1 CALASLKTSI
11 GHLDAAAGVAG
22 LIKVVMALREGAI
35 PASLHFRSPNPKLG
49 LEGGPFYVNAELR
62 PWPAGAT
69 PRRAGLSSLGV
80 GGTNAHVV
88 LEEAPALTPRAPVRP
103 EQLLV
108 LSGRTRAA
116 LEANTV
122 NLRRHLEEHAE
133 DDLAD
138 VSFTLQA
145 GRRPFAHRRTL
156 VV

>member
-1 CALASLKTSI
+1 
-11 GHLDAAAGVAG
+11 
-22 LIKVVMALREGAI
+22 
-35 PASLHFRSPNPKLG
+35 PNPKLG

-88 LEEAPALTPRAPVRP
+88 LEEGPALTPRAPVRP

-133 DDLAD
+133 DALAD

-156 VV
+156 VVRDRADALGLLGSLDPKRVVTEESSGGTAAGVAFLFPGQGA